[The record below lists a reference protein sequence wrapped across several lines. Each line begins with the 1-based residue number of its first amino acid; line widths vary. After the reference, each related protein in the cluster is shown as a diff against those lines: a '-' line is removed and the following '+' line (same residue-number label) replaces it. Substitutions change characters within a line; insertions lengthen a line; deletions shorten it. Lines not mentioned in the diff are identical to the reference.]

1 MFQGTRVSRRS
12 AVALIAAAPLAG
24 WAKSPSIR
32 ICQSTALSG
41 PLGELGSAMHQGA
54 KACFAGVNAQGGIH
68 GTLIDLQTRDDGY
81 DVARAAKNV
90 DEFLADPECFALFN
104 CMGTPMIASAL
115 PKVLA
120 SGMPFF
126 APFSG
131 ALSIRPAER
140 SVVHI
145 RASYPDEAEQL
156 VQHLATVGIK
166 RIGVAYQNNSFGKE
180 VLDGVK
186 AATDRHKLAS
196 PSAVTVENDASD
208 AARAASQLAAA
219 NPEAVVL
226 GLAGKPAMEFV
237 KSIRAERRGLPLY
250 GLSVLATTA
259 TLRALGENGV
269 GLTLS
274 QVMPSPRNAVVP
286 LVRDFLQAWKS
297 AGMEVEPSHLGLE
310 GYVNARVFCEALKRA
325 GRNPTRGGFLDAVWK
340 MKALDLGGFNL
351 AFTAPGKNASR
362 FVELTMVGRDARFIR

>member
-1 MFQGTRVSRRS
+1 MFHVSSVSRRS
-12 AVALIAAAPLAG
+12 ALAVLAMSPLG
-24 WAKSPSIR
+24 GLAKQQTLK

-41 PLGELGSAMHQGA
+41 PLAELGSAMHQGA
-54 KACFAGVNAQGGIH
+54 KACFAAVNAQGGIH
-68 GTLIDLQTRDDGY
+68 GALIDLQTRDDGY
-81 DVARAAKNV
+81 DVARSAKNI

-104 CMGTPMIASAL
+104 CMGTPMIAAAL

-120 SGMPFF
+120 SGVPFF

-140 SVVHI
+140 TVIHI

-156 VQHLATVGIK
+156 VQHLATVGIR

-186 AATDRHKLAS
+186 AALDKHKLS
-196 PSAVTVENDASD
+196 GLRAVTVENDASD
-208 AARAASQLAAA
+208 ATRAAAQLAAT

-286 LVRDFLQAWKS
+286 LVRDFLQAWKT

-310 GYVNARVFCEALKRA
+310 GYVNARVFSEALKRA
-325 GRNPTRGGFLDAVWK
+325 GRAPTRSGFLEAVWK
-340 MKALDLGGFNL
+340 MKSLDLGGFDIG
-351 AFTAPGKNASR
+351 FSAPGKNASR